1 MDLFDGEV
9 TTADKID
16 RPQRALDR
24 EAIDDFMKRNPMAGG
39 GMLVQPSA
47 DGRRPGYA
55 ESKPLTK
62 REQNILNNY
71 LKARKNMKLGAPKDM
86 TSLKSKVRIGTIDN
100 DTIKNM
106 NEKFRYEYENQRLRY
121 DTKLKRW
128 EKTAGRDQTN
138 YIQKKGE
145 TKSEFLKR
153 VANITSRSTKIAR
166 KKQDTA
172 TIKARTYIDNWTKN
186 WLDNNLEKYGVR
198 DFDNMTADLKKN
210 WQKNVKTLKMD
221 KGFLQSWSTKS
232 GLPNVTADKGI
243 KYGLEPFNYNGTP
256 FYTSVEVTKAPI
268 SQWRGLFFKNKI
280 D

>member
-1 MDLFDGEV
+1 MEDLQQKIIELMDLFDDEVV

-71 LKARKNMKLGAPKDM
+71 LKPRKNMKLGAPKDM

-198 DFDNMTADLKKN
+198 DFDNMTADLKKD

-243 KYGLEPFNYNGTP
+243 KY
-256 FYTSVEVTKAPI
+256 
-268 SQWRGLFFKNKI
+268 
-280 D
+280 